1 MQVQSALT
9 AYGYYNGLIDG
20 TVGPTCKTALMA
32 MQSDYRLKV
41 TGTITPEV
49 LDALNIAAN

>member
-32 MQSDYRLKV
+32 MQSDYKLKV